1 MHRVKADVVRLY
13 FNRSNVDSRIWSIDF
28 GAGSAEIELGS
39 VTVDAFAHS
48 KYDAAITNPDLPK
61 AWFEF
66 YDVEVVLD
74 LHNSAASIS

>member
-1 MHRVKADVVRLY
+1 MLRVKSDVVRLY

-28 GAGSAEIELGS
+28 GAGGAEIELGS

-48 KYDAAITNPDLPK
+48 KYDAANTNPDLPK

-66 YDVEVVLD
+66 YDAEVTLD